1 MANDTQLLRLLQ
13 LTSPSLPVG
22 AYSYSEG
29 LETLTE
35 QGVVRDVAA
44 LRHWIEQEL
53 RYGAA
58 RIDGAIALRCYR
70 CRLDGDLKGIID
82 WNRWLT
88 ANRETEELRFQSLQM
103 GRSLWRL
110 VKDLE
115 QDVESR
121 DWLHPEVVEGFESEG
136 CHFAV
141 LFGLVAALWE
151 ITERSMLVGYLYSW
165 MSNLIAAGI
174 KLIPLGQ
181 TAGQQLLLDLS
192 PELEVAVDRIL
203 ALTDEQLWTCG
214 WGLAI
219 ASMSHE
225 TQYSRLFRS

>member
-1 MANDTQLLRLLQ
+1 MASDTQLLRLLQ

-35 QGVVRDVAA
+35 QGVIDAA
-44 LRHWIEQEL
+44 STLRHWIEQEL

-58 RIDGAIALRCYR
+58 RIDGAIAYRCY
-70 CRLDGDLKGIID
+70 CCHLETDHSGIIY

-110 VKDLE
+110 L
-115 QDVESR
+115 QDVVAR
-121 DWLHPEVVEGFESEG
+121 DWLHPDVIAVFEAEG

-141 LFGLVAALWE
+141 LFGLVAGLWG
-151 ITERSMLVGYLYSW
+151 IDQRSMLVGYLYSW

-181 TAGQQLLLDLS
+181 TAGQQLLLDLN
-192 PELEVAVDRIL
+192 PELEATVDRIL
-203 ALTDEQLWTCG
+203 ALTDDQLWTCG

-219 ASMSHE
+219 AAMNHE